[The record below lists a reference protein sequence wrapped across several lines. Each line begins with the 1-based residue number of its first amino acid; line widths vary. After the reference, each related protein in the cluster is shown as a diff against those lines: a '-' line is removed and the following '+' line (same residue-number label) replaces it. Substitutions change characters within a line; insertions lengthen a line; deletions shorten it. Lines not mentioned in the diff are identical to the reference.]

1 MSDIKEGMI
10 KGEFVAPV
18 GTAQNQIH
26 FYVV

>member
-1 MSDIKEGMI
+1 MSEIKEGMI